1 MWTRIKSDAWCPF
14 WASSIGPLL
23 DDLVGAGEDRGRHG
37 EAKRLGGLEVDHQLE
52 CGRLLDRQISGLG
65 AVQDLSGVA
74 ADPLIGCRED
84 RPIADQAAVRDVIS
98 RKIDRRKRMMRCQRR
113 NLLRSAIEER
123 IGDDDCSDLP
133 LRGSREDCV
142 DLGFGAGLQDLE

>member
-1 MWTRIKSDAWCPF
+1 MR
-14 WASSIGPLL
+14 LL
-23 DDLVGAGEDRGRHG
+23 FDDLVGAGEDGGRHS
-37 EAKRLGGLEVDHQLE
+37 EAQCLGSGEVDDQLE
-52 CGRLLDRQISGLG
+52 ICRLLDWQIGRLG
-65 AVQDLSGVA
+65 AVQDLSSVG
-74 ADPLIGCRED
+74 ADLLIGCRED